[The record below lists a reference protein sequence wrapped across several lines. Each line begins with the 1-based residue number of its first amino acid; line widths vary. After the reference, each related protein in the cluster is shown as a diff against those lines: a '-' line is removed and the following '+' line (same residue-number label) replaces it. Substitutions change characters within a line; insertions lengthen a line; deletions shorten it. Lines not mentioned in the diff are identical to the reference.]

1 MPTIEEANQLL
12 QLLDITQKA
21 VHIVVAEWQKQPP
34 SSNQNTDL
42 PSRELFD
49 ARRTVI
55 AATGKLVELV
65 ASPSESLIEVTS
77 QYNESR
83 CLHIV
88 TALRVPDLLAK
99 AGESGLAIEKLSADV
114 GIETRKLCTLP
125 CFFLLSK

>member
-1 MPTIEEANQLL
+1 M
-12 QLLDITQKA
+12 
-21 VHIVVAEWQKQPP
+21 AETT
-34 SSNQNTDL
+34 SSNQNTDV

-55 AATGKLVELV
+55 TATGKLVELV
-65 ASPSESLIEVTS
+65 ASPSERLIEVTS